1 MPQEEFFYSG
11 DWQRFNVPDGVD
23 LVEVVVRGAGSGSVK
38 GGRVTGKM
46 RVNDNQ
52 VLFIRVGHEGQPAS
66 GSNGGNQ
73 QGSDFGGGGGKGGN
87 GGPGNLGGW
96 SGGAASVIRLNAPD
110 GVIRAVAGGAGGR
123 SGDGGAGG
131 EGGAA
136 TGQNG
141 FPGTAGPGGAGN
153 ATGGTQTQGGKGGNN
168 SLGASYQGK
177 NAANPRLERAGA
189 GAGPAGAGTWGGG
202 GGGGGLHGGGGGQ
215 AGKDG
220 AAKGGGGAGG
230 SNYTGG
236 LYDATSERGGGTI
249 NDGYVKITW
258 DGPSGNPPTAP
269 NQLTING
276 DPVSNGMATKA
287 TNSVT
292 LKGNPNSANGRTDL
306 RLLVRV
312 SKTKNFSEW
321 RRFRG
326 TFDPGDGKDKVEIT
340 GLEQDTRYWLRIHTQ
355 DNNRVISNEYSS
367 ANFWT
372 NRAPG
377 PPTQISPAENTE
389 FTELDN
395 ITFIW
400 NHVDPDP
407 SDSQTAFQLIYRTA
421 PTPVRPAGA
430 WRSPPILIETA
441 TEQHTIANI
450 FPGNTSFEW
459 KVKTRDEQG
468 RWGAWSLGQSYYVLA
483 DTTPPILLEPI
494 NNEAFVAAEEKRF
507 RWKFMGP
514 QNNAS
519 QSRLDIRYR
528 SVGGDGAWTTLFG
541 EIDPGIPGHN
551 QFWDIPAD
559 TFAAAVHWEWQA
571 KTYSSTGVESDWS
584 NSAFFWTVEAP
595 GSGAGVEILDSGRPQ
610 DPLGEG
616 NNRAFVYDRGGRVL
630 RGEITPLADIT
641 WNRVRDDIS
650 TVTLHLTEWD
660 ESSRSF
666 LRGLRTWVHEIV
678 VFREVN
684 GKTVRVW
691 EGPIT
696 RISDSQA
703 GLEVEAWD
711 PLAYVYRRI
720 MRQGYNDAYRVVNG
734 VQLGLK
740 TVVHRAQ
747 QIIMNALAYDD
758 PNVLPYLTPLHN
770 AGDAQSSRVR
780 ADYSRT
786 AWEEVDDL
794 AALAGLDYTVSGRR
808 VILWDT
814 HRPIGR
820 LPEMRDGDFT
830 KPPIITEYGMSA
842 ANYFAVTN
850 GTGIWGAAHRFGTSV
865 DLPEGTYAP
874 GDEGYIEQLASAY
887 GESEGAAVDQ
897 TRDQKAITKAIRA
910 FEIQADRNISGR
922 WPQPIVVRVPDN
934 TPLSADVNLGINQL
948 IPGVWVPL
956 RASGGIRDLAQWQKL
971 DRVTVKQSANEG
983 EKVTVVFSPAP
994 NEGADPDA
1002 DAVVEEA

>member
-1 MPQEEFFYSG
+1 MPQEEFFYSNE
-11 DWQRFNVPDGVD
+11 WQRFNVPAGVD
-23 LVEVVVRGAGSGSVK
+23 VVDVIVRGAGSGPTK

-46 RVNDNQ
+46 RVDGTQ
-52 VLFIRVGHEGQPAS
+52 VLWIRVGHEGQPAS
-66 GSNGGNQ
+66 GSNGGNA
-73 QGSDFGGGGGKGGN
+73 QGSDGGGGGGKGGN
-87 GGPGNLGGW
+87 GGPGKLGGW
-96 SGGAASVIRLNAPD
+96 SGGACSLIRVDGPD
-110 GVIRAVAGGAGGR
+110 GTIRAVAGGAGGR
-123 SGDGGAGG
+123 SGDGGLGG

-141 FPGTAGPGGAGN
+141 FPGTAGPGTPGN

-168 SLGASYQGK
+168 SLGGSFQGK
-177 NAANPRLERAGA
+177 NGLNGRLARAGA
-189 GAGPAGAGTWGGG
+189 GAGPASSGTWGGG

-230 SNYTGG
+230 SNFTGG
-236 LYDATSERGGGTI
+236 LYSATSERGGGTI
-249 NDGYVKITW
+249 NDGYVRITW

-276 DPVSNGMATKA
+276 DPIANGLATKA
-287 TNSVT
+287 TNSVV
-292 LKGNPNSANGRTDL
+292 LRGSPNSANNRTDL

-312 SKTKNFSEW
+312 SKTSNFSEW

-326 TFDPGDGKDKVEIT
+326 TYDEEDEKDRVDIT
-340 GLEQDTRYWLRIHTQ
+340 GLQQDTRYWLRIHTQ
-355 DNNRVISNEYSS
+355 DNNGVISKEYSS
-367 ANFWT
+367 TNFWM
-372 NRAPG
+372 NRQPG
-377 PPTQISPAENTE
+377 PPTLIAPAENQE
-389 FTELDN
+389 IGELDN
-395 ITFIW
+395 VTFEW

-407 SDSQTAFQLIYRTA
+407 SDSQTGFRLKYRRA
-421 PTPVRPAGA
+421 ASPVRGAGS
-430 WRSPPILIETA
+430 WSEVIEVIT
-441 TEQHTIANI
+441 TQESHTIANI
-450 FPGNTSFEW
+450 FGGNVTYEW
-459 KVKTRDEQG
+459 AVKTRDEQG
-468 RWGAWSLGQSYYVLA
+468 RWGVWSDETSYYVQA

-494 NNEAFVAAEEKRF
+494 SNEAFVAAEVKRF

-551 QFWDIPAD
+551 QFWDVPAE
-559 TFAAAVHWEWQA
+559 TFAPAVNYEWQA
-571 KTYSSTGVESDWS
+571 KTYSSAGIESDWS
-584 NSAFFWTVEAP
+584 LSANFWTVEAP
-595 GSGAGVEILDSGRPQ
+595 GSGAGTEILDSGRPQ

-630 RGEITPLADIT
+630 RGEITPLVDIT
-641 WNRVRDDIS
+641 WNRIRDDIS

-666 LRGLRTWVHEIV
+666 LRGLRTWLHEIV

-703 GLEVEAWD
+703 GLEIEAWD

-720 MRQGYNDAYRVVNG
+720 MRQGYNDAYRVSNG

-747 QIIMNALAYDD
+747 QLIMNALAYDD

-808 VILWDT
+808 IILWDT

-850 GTGIWGAAHRFGTSV
+850 GTGIWGAAHRFSQTNEFGIKV
-865 DLPEGTYAP
+865 P
-874 GDEGYIEQLASAY
+874 GDEGFIEQLASAY

-897 TRDQKAITKAIRA
+897 TRDQKAINKARRA

-934 TPLSADVNLGINQL
+934 TPLSVDVNLGINQL

-971 DRVTVKQSANEG
+971 DRVTVKQSASEG

-1002 DAVVEEA
+1002 DSAVEDE